1 MRTFKRHLERSRSI
15 AGFSLLV
22 ALLLAPLSDRAA
34 ASNEK
39 PVVSDEQRESDGTKR
54 VDFIHEG
61 KRYRLELTV
70 AQTERAN
77 DDSWIL
83 EGRATGRLLRYNR
96 KTGRFDIRIDSDRG
110 DSKTSLRVSK
120 SGKKLQTHLGN
131 STGAAS
137 FSGLEGYNFSV
148 EVNVPTAE
156 APGAEIAPELVV
168 EFQLISNKVEKDGTS
183 RILKSVRL
191 PLSWKASADA
201 KSPNGIGCVRARS
214 ETELES

>member
-1 MRTFKRHLERSRSI
+1 MRTFKCRLERCCSI
-15 AGFSLLV
+15 AGLSLLV
-22 ALLLAPLSDRAA
+22 ALLPAPVSHRAA

-39 PVVSDEQRESDGTKR
+39 PEVGDEQRASDGTKR

-83 EGRATGRLLRYNR
+83 EARATGKLLKYNR
-96 KTGRFDIRIDSDRG
+96 KTGRFDIRIDSERG

-120 SGKKLQTHLGN
+120 SGQKLQTHLGN

-148 EVNVPTAE
+148 EVNVPSAG
-156 APGAEIAPELVV
+156 APGAEIAPELVAA
-168 EFQLISNKVEKDGTS
+168 FQLFSNKVDKDGTS

-191 PLSWKASADA
+191 PLSWRASADVKA
-201 KSPNGIGCVRARS
+201 PNGIGCVRARS
-214 ETELES
+214 ATELER